1 MPDFKKEEKV
11 LIDKTKPLPELPVH
25 IENVDHRDDFHESNI
40 TKPSS
45 NKEFE
50 IINTKLDLINARL
63 ENLNARLEALER
75 MAYDERRKW

>member
-1 MPDFKKEEKV
+1 MGLFGYSSKKEENVMPDFKKEEKV

-25 IENVDHRDDFHESNI
+25 TENIDHRDDFHENNL

-50 IINTKLDLINARL
+50 IINKILIL
-63 ENLNARLEALER
+63 W
-75 MAYDERRKW
+75 KKF